1 MRNQSTKNL
10 LFGILLV
17 LFGGAILVDPNSSL
31 PFGLDLVCMLLG
43 LLMGMVGYFGP
54 DK

>member
-17 LFGGAILVDPNSSL
+17 LFGGAILVEPASSL
-31 PFGLDLVCMLLG
+31 LGLEFICMLLG
-43 LLMGMVGYFGP
+43 LLMGMVGCFDP